1 MQHSIKDL
9 ILYRLEK
16 SKQDF
21 ESSKI
26 LIKKGK
32 YAQSLNRS
40 YYAIFHST
48 RALLAMDKFDSR
60 KHSGVISFFV
70 KNYIATGIF
79 KKEYSKI
86 ILRAEKFRNRS
97 DYMDFYIV
105 TKKDTE
111 RQLKDAKIF
120 IGMLEKYILKKLN
133 KKNV

>member
-1 MQHSIKDL
+1 
-9 ILYRLEK
+9 
-16 SKQDF
+16 
-21 ESSKI
+21 
-26 LIKKGK
+26 
-32 YAQSLNRS
+32 
-40 YYAIFHST
+40 
-48 RALLAMDKFDSR
+48 MDKFDSR

-111 RQLKDAKIF
+111 RQLKDAKVF
-120 IGMLEKYILKKLN
+120 IEMLEKYILKRLN